1 MRWSREFRTALYA
14 LDGVGTKTYVKALK
28 TLSKHELDES
38 DFWVNKWGIWDKI
51 PFNKKIE
58 NSIYKFKK
66 EYNQYSYYQKIIE
79 KNIRV
84 VFEDDQEYPFLLK
97 QIDFSP
103 PVLFI
108 KGAPLKTTQPISVV
122 GTRKITAYGKHLID
136 HFVPFWS
143 QTREIVS
150 GFMYGVDVH
159 AQKKVLESGGYTIG
173 VLGFGFDYMYPSH
186 QRSLMKEF
194 LAKGASFVSPFA
206 PHVAPR
212 PGNFPARNVLIA
224 GMSLGVCVIEAAAKS
239 GSLFTARLA
248 GEMGREVWTIPGSI
262 FSPFSAG
269 VQTLLQE
276 GAMLLRS
283 PEDLEVSLKKVGNN
297 FRSKGE
303 VEGQTLIKEK
313 VKSKISREEVSR
325 NYLDRF
331 NLTDKEKVVLEVL
344 QAKKHNI
351 DELLAKT
358 DFSLL
363 ELQEVLLGLQL
374 KSLVEE
380 KGLWW
385 VAGV

>member
-1 MRWSREFRTALYA
+1 
-14 LDGVGTKTYVKALK
+14 
-28 TLSKHELDES
+28 
-38 DFWVNKWGIWDKI
+38 
-51 PFNKKIE
+51 
-58 NSIYKFKK
+58 
-66 EYNQYSYYQKIIE
+66 
-79 KNIRV
+79 
-84 VFEDDQEYPFLLK
+84 
-97 QIDFSP
+97 
-103 PVLFI
+103 
-108 KGAPLKTTQPISVV
+108 
-122 GTRKITAYGKHLID
+122 
-136 HFVPFWS
+136 
-143 QTREIVS
+143 
-150 GFMYGVDVH
+150 
-159 AQKKVLESGGYTIG
+159 
-173 VLGFGFDYMYPSH
+173 
-186 QRSLMKEF
+186 MKEF

>member
-1 MRWSREFRTALYA
+1 MQWSHEFRTALYA
-14 LDGVGTKTYVKALK
+14 LDGVGTKTYTKALK
-28 TLSKHELDES
+28 TLSKYELSEDE
-38 DFWVNKWGIWDKI
+38 FWVNKWGVWSKI
-51 PFNKKIE
+51 PFNKNIE
-58 NSIYKFKK
+58 KSIYKFKK
-66 EYNQYSYYQKIIE
+66 EYNQYSYFQKIIE

-84 VFEDDQEYPFLLK
+84 VFEEDQEYPFLLK

-103 PVLFI
+103 PVLFV
-108 KGAPLKTTQPISVV
+108 KGALLKTTQPISIV
-122 GTRKITAYGKHLID
+122 GTRKITAYGKSLID
-136 HFVPFWS
+136 YFVPSWA
-143 QTREIVS
+143 QNREIVS

-159 AQKKVLESGGYTIG
+159 AQKKALESGGYTIG

-186 QRSLMKEF
+186 QRFLMKEF
-194 LAKGASFVSPFA
+194 LAKGASFISPFA

-248 GEMGREVWTIPGSI
+248 GEMGREVWTVPGSI

-269 VQTLLQE
+269 VQALLQE

-283 PEDLEVSLKKVGNN
+283 PEDLEVSLERVGNTSRIKSKVEGKN
-297 FRSKGE
+297 LFQDKGKNKNSRENISKGY
-303 VEGQTLIKEK
+303 LEK
-313 VKSKISREEVSR
+313 
-325 NYLDRF
+325 F

-344 QAKKHNI
+344 QVKKHNI
-351 DELLAKT
+351 DELLKIV